1 MVTRYDLLG
10 IGVLFCALGCGE
22 SPDGGIPGSSGSTA
36 GGASGNSG
44 SSPGGGGGAAGTTA
58 GDGGSGG
65 TAGGSASGS
74 GGGGSGGQGGGAP
87 EPATAFEPDVPNTY
101 VGTIAEPGMEVVAH
115 GVRNPDSSRPEW
127 LMAVKNTGTDHLC
140 AIDVQYTF
148 LDAADAELGSGFRL
162 LEIPL
167 ERGSNGTG
175 GLTNCLA
182 PGKIGMLADTI
193 ALIDVDVA
201 QIAKVTHEFG
211 AIILVDAVPTDDIK
225 VVGVQATPG
234 DFGGNVFTGSIQN
247 DSTVP
252 VENPSIVVFGVNAAG
267 RPLFASEAIEL
278 TTIPAGG
285 SWSFETAPEFEETFD
300 SFVAYPDVSD

>member
-1 MVTRYDLLG
+1 MVTRYNLLG
-10 IGVLFCALGCGE
+10 MGALFCALGCGE
-22 SPDGGIPGSSGSTA
+22 SADGGNPGSSGSTSGGSA
-36 GGASGNSG
+36 GSAGSNS
-44 SSPGGGGGAAGTTA
+44 GGGGA
-58 GDGGSGG
+58 GG
-65 TAGGSASGS
+65 TAGGGGGTMGGSASGE
-74 GGGGSGGQGGGAP
+74 GGGGTGGQGGGAP
-87 EPATAFEPDVPNTY
+87 EPANAFEPDVPNTY
-101 VGTIAEPGMEVVAH
+101 VGTILEPGMEVVAH

-148 LDAADAELGSGFRL
+148 LDAADTELGSGFRL
-162 LEIPL
+162 LEVPL

-193 ALIDVDVA
+193 ALLDVDVT

-211 AIILVDAVPTDDIK
+211 AIILVDAAPTDDIK

-252 VENPSIVVFGVNAAG
+252 VENPSVVIFGVNSAG

-285 SWSFETAPEFEETFD
+285 SWSFETGPEFEETFD
-300 SFVAYPDVSD
+300 SFMAYPDVSD